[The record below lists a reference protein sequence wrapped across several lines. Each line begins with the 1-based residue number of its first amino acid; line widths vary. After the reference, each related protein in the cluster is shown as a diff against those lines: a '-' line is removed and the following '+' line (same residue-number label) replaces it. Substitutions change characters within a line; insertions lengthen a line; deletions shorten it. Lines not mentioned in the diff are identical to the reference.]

1 MINATTNLL
10 VETLPQSAGSH
21 SVAADSRRNFI
32 YVPQTAASQGSTSAG
47 ICGTTSGCVAVYTD
61 VHPSEHRE

>member
-10 VETLPQSAGSH
+10 VETIPQSAGSH

-61 VHPSEHRE
+61 VRPGEHRE